1 MLMVYLI
8 NRKMFEFLSATFIR
22 LNFEVLL
29 AMLMALAVMLLSEIK
44 GLSLGK
50 SGRVIQSVI
59 RFGWEE
65 RQFNEWPK

>member
-59 RFGWEE
+59 RFVWEE

>member
-1 MLMVYLI
+1 
-8 NRKMFEFLSATFIR
+8 MFEFPSATFIR

-50 SGRVIQSVI
+50 SGRVIESVI
-59 RFGWEE
+59 RYGWVGKAV
-65 RQFNEWPK
+65 Q